1 MMSVT
6 TNAVHEIFFLAKK
19 WLYDTLGLSGK
30 KMQSKYIISIII
42 TLTAG
47 SACATVTI
55 NATDRTNLASKA
67 YVDVTR
73 QDKTSFIGATYDG
86 LPVTINTSSEDYRD
100 QTIFRP
106 TNVYGGSAPYDAS
119 TDADSLVSAG
129 VVADMVQT
137 LEDITVPDDR
147 LVCANLDCSLWT
159 VPTANA
165 TLRIAPSGE
174 FSPFTTPANSGG
186 QCVGFNQRCTFSGVN
201 QESDCCSGL
210 YCNGS
215 KSSVCLTCAA
225 LGDPCET
232 AIECCGGTCS
242 NGTCVASSGQQC
254 LADGADCTNNPTG
267 CCNYCDDSS
276 NQAHPVC
283 TNCKVA
289 GATCSDNAECC
300 SELVCNNGTC
310 AHKLGA
316 PVCDANGATCTDGA
330 LTSSW
335 CSKNCVN
342 SVCRCRPDGES
353 CNVFYGGTYCC
364 GGLCVNGVCAGTSVV
379 HL

>member
-1 MMSVT
+1 M
-6 TNAVHEIFFLAKK
+6 K
-19 WLYDTLGLSGK
+19 
-30 KMQSKYIISIII
+30 SKYIISIIMA
-42 TLTAG
+42 LTTGA
-47 SACATVTI
+47 ACATVTI

-73 QDKTSFIGATYDG
+73 QDKTKFNGATHSG
-86 LPVTINTSSEDYRD
+86 LPVSIRGTDDDYRG
-100 QTIFRP
+100 QTDFVPRS
-106 TNVYGGSAPYDAS
+106 VYDGSDDYDES
-119 TDADSLVSAG
+119 NDEFSLVVAG

-137 LEDITVPDDR
+137 LEDVTVPDDR

-159 VPTANA
+159 VPTENA
-165 TLRIAPSGE
+165 TLRIAPSGK
-174 FSPFTTPANSGG
+174 FSPFTTPVNSGG
-186 QCVGFNQRCTFSGVN
+186 QCVGFNQRCTFSGAN

-232 AIECCGGTCS
+232 ELECCGGTCS

-254 LADGADCTNNPTG
+254 LSDGADCTNNPTG

-289 GATCSDNAECC
+289 GATCSDDAECC
-300 SELVCNNGTC
+300 GTLSCTNGVCSSSLN
-310 AHKLGA
+310 
-316 PVCDANGATCTDGA
+316 PICDANGATCTNGVVA
-330 LTSSW
+330 SC

-353 CNVFYGGTYCC
+353 CNVIYGGTYCC
-364 GGLCVNGVCAGTSVV
+364 GGLCVNGVCAGTSGT